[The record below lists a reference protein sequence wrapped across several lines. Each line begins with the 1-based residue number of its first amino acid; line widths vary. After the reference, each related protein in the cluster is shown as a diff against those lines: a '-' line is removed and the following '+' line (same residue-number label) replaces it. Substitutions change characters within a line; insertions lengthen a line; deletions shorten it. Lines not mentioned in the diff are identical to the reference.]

1 MGCDIHTV
9 VERKVDGKYEAIPG
23 FEPFDWRSYF
33 MYGFLADVRNYSD
46 VPPLAKPRG
55 LPDDV
60 SEEVR
65 ELVDVWGMDGHSHSW
80 LSVAELLDFRY
91 DERVEDRR
99 VTVQT
104 GPNSWDGGATAAP
117 GGGALTTWREALG
130 TKYFEDLSRLSDE
143 GAERVVFWF
152 DN

>member
-9 VERKVDGKYEAIPG
+9 AERKVDGKYESISG
-23 FEPFDWRSYF
+23 YEPFDWRSYF

-55 LPDDV
+55 MPDDASV
-60 SEEVR
+60 GAR
-65 ELVDVWGMDGHSHSW
+65 EMSDGWGMDGHSHSW
-80 LSVAELLDFRY
+80 LSVAELLAFRY

-104 GPNSWDGGATAAP
+104 GPTSWDGGATAAP
-117 GGGALTTWREALG
+117 GGGEHTTWREALG
-130 TKYFEDLSRLSDE
+130 PKYFEDLARLSDE
-143 GAERVVFWF
+143 GAVRVVFWF